1 MVAVAALVSV
11 AAGSQGLH
19 YQGRPQGQTQGPQ
32 GPVATRRPQGLVKVA
47 DLVVVVEL
55 LVAEG
60 PENLMTVAVAVAV
73 AQVEVVEQVHGQ
85 VVAHQHKNGHL

>member
-1 MVAVAALVSV
+1 
-11 AAGSQGLH
+11 
-19 YQGRPQGQTQGPQ
+19 
-32 GPVATRRPQGLVKVA
+32 VKVA